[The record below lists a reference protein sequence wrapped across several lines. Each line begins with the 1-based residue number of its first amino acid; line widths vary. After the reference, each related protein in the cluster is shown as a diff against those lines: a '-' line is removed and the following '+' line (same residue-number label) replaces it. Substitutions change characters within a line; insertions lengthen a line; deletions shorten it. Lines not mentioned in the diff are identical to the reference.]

1 MKIQQLMA
9 FAAIA
14 LGAASLAPAAQA
26 QSTGLIPVRV
36 KVSLAEP
43 ASSSVAGHNNLGVE
57 ADVGLPK
64 TGDGKT
70 FVSVGYTSGSNNGNN
85 MKVVP
90 VTVGRYF
97 SPPNPAAKATG
108 NVYVGA
114 GAGPY
119 FVHINRDGD
128 SSNKVAVGGYG
139 VVGYQLP
146 NKYFIEAKYAVTTKV
161 RGADAG
167 GLMLSIGRSF

>member
-1 MKIQQLMA
+1 MKMQQLVA
-9 FAAIA
+9 IAAIA

-43 ASSSVAGHNNLGVE
+43 SSSSVAGHNNLGTEV
-57 ADVGLPK
+57 DVGIPHA
-64 TGDGKT
+64 GGGKV
-70 FVSVGYTSGSNNGNN
+70 FVSTGYTSGSNNGNT
-85 MKVVP
+85 MRVVP
-90 VTVGRYF
+90 LTVGRYF
-97 SPPNPAAKATG
+97 SAPNPAAKATG
-108 NVYVGA
+108 NVYAGA

-128 SSNKVAVGGYG
+128 SANKVAVGGYG